1 MYRTAFLALPLM
13 MAACASD
20 PAPAPAPRPAPP
32 PIVAPAAPAPAAVN
46 AAPAG
51 LDGRYI
57 GSAVVMPNQTNADGA
72 ACRPARFPAA
82 VTVNGGRAAI
92 SLGRGTRM
100 EGTIT
105 ADGQVTFSGDGMA
118 AQGSF
123 QGRNFVG
130 EATRQ
135 SCGYRLNLTKRGR

>member
-1 MYRTAFLALPLM
+1 MRYALLALPLM
-13 MAACASD
+13 MAACAST
-20 PAPAPAPRPAPP
+20 PPPPPRPVAPQ
-32 PIVAPAAPAPAAVN
+32 IVAPVAPAPAAIN

-57 GSAVVMPNQTNADGA
+57 GTASVMPNQVTADGA

-82 VTVNGGRAAI
+82 MTVNGGRAAL
-92 SLGRGTRM
+92 SLGRGTRL

-105 ADGQVTFSGDGMA
+105 ADGLVTFSGDTMA

-123 QGRNFVG
+123 QGRGFQG

-135 SCGYRLNLTKRGR
+135 ACGYRMSLTKRGR